1 MKKLLE
7 INVSANT
14 GSTGRIAEEIGR
26 LAVDNGFDCYLAYGR
41 VNNQSRLKT
50 IRVGNDLD
58 FYIHALHSR
67 LLDNHGFASRHAT
80 RKLIECIEHIRPDII
95 HLHNI
100 HGYYVNAE
108 YLFKYLKNAGIP
120 VVWTLH
126 DCWPITGHCAN
137 FDYYN
142 CSKWETGCFSC
153 PNIKGYPKSIVIDKS
168 RSNFE
173 RKRELFTSV
182 GKLRIVTPS
191 EWLRDIIKKSFL
203 KEYPTDVINNGVDLN
218 IFKQYWDKTVLR
230 KYKIDEGTKIILGVA
245 NVWSQRKG
253 LNDFLQLSS
262 MLHNDCQIVLV
273 GLSEKQIHDLPSN
286 IIGIRRTENVKELA
300 QLYSSADVF
309 VNPTYVDNFPTTNI
323 EALACGTPVVTY
335 RTGGSP
341 EAVDQNTGYVVEKSN
356 IDMLGFAIKEILSKD
371 PAAIERACRQRA
383 VGLYDKNERFMDYIN
398 LYNSVIK

>member
-41 VNNQSRLKT
+41 VNNQSHLNT
-50 IRVGNDLD
+50 IRVGKNLD
-58 FYIHALHSR
+58 FGIHALQSR
-67 LLDNHGFASRHAT
+67 LLDNHGFASKHAT
-80 RKLIECIEHIRPDII
+80 RKFIQQLAQIKPDII

-100 HGYYVNAE
+100 HGYYINVE

-126 DCWPITGHCAN
+126 DCWPITGHCAH
-137 FDYYN
+137 FEYIN
-142 CSKWETGCFSC
+142 CAKWETGCFAC
-153 PNIKGYPKSIVIDKS
+153 PNIKGYPKSIIIDKS

-182 GKLRIVTPS
+182 GNMRIVTPS
-191 EWLRDIIKKSFL
+191 EWLKDIINESFL
-203 KEYPTDVINNGVDLN
+203 KEYPTNVINNGVDLN
-218 IFKQYWDKTVLR
+218 IFKQYGNKTVLK
-230 KYKIDEGTKIILGVA
+230 KYKIDGGKKIILGVA
-245 NVWSQRKG
+245 NVWNQRKG

-262 MLHNDCQIVLV
+262 MLNDDCLIVLV
-273 GLSEKQIHDLPSN
+273 GLSEKQIHDMPSN
-286 IIGIRRTENVKELA
+286 IIGLRRTENVRELA
-300 QLYSSADVF
+300 QLYSSAAVF

-356 IDMLGFAIKEILSKD
+356 IDMLGSAIKETLSKD
-371 PAAIERACRQRA
+371 TAEIERACRQRA
-383 VGLYDKNERFMDYIN
+383 VRLYNKNERFMDYIN
-398 LYNSVIK
+398 LYNSVI